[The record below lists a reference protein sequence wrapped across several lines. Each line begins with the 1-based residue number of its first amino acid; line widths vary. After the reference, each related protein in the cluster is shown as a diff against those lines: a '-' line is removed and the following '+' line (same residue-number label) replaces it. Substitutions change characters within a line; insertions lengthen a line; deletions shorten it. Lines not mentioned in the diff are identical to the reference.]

1 MAETRLLNVGTG
13 IATDPAAL
21 PAMERAVCLYFVQR
35 PDMATTA
42 TTFKRLEK
50 HVSYT
55 YGSMKKNPPLRSI
68 ELGVLQREPTKDGY
82 IYRSVLDA
90 TLQAK
95 FGALPPDESQQRVI
109 GALS

>member
-1 MAETRLLNVGTG
+1 
-13 IATDPAAL
+13 
-21 PAMERAVCLYFVQR
+21 MERAVCLYFVQR
-35 PDMATTA
+35 PDMA

-68 ELGVLQREPTKDGY
+68 ELGVLQRESSKDGY
-82 IYRSVLDA
+82 IYRSVLGA